1 MGTFDEKIGKFMM
14 TSPTVIRVQARLF
27 ETNTKDL
34 MKEMLKEY
42 ASWDEEELEKQA
54 TRVSKN

>member
-1 MGTFDEKIGKFMM
+1 MM

-54 TRVSKN
+54 TRVSQNKELLQ